1 MRYTTIKSQAKMAE
15 MALGFVDSIVQKKPL
30 TTKLALVPPVVVT
43 KDNVATVKDPM
54 LGGSFTEPSTFTPK
68 K

>member
-15 MALGFVDSIVQKKPL
+15 MALGFVESILNKKPL
-30 TTKLALVPPVVVT
+30 ATKLYKVPPVVVT
-43 KDNVATVKDPM
+43 KENVLTVKDPM
-54 LGGSFTEPSTFTPK
+54 LGGSFTEPATFTPK